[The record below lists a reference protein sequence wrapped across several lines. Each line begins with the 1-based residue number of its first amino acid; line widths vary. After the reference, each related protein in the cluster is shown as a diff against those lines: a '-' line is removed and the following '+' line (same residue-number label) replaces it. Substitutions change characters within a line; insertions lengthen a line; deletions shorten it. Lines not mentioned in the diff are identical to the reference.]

1 MEGRLEEGDPLLP
14 KLPKGMSPSK
24 DRRQFPKPGGVGHN
38 HHRPPNHTNN
48 KTLKLGRRPELEGAS
63 ESRAGWGRRGL
74 PPKVPGPPL
83 HSLFPPA
90 HQHSLLAEPS

>member
-24 DRRQFPKPGGVGHN
+24 DRRQFPKAGGVGPN

-48 KTLKLGRRPELEGAS
+48 KIKLGRRPELEGAS
-63 ESRAGWGRRGL
+63 EPRTGGAGAPSRG
-74 PPKVPGPPL
+74 PGP
-83 HSLFPPA
+83 SLFPPA
-90 HQHSLLAEPS
+90 HLHSLLAEPS